1 MLTAY
6 DTQKV
11 GNALIQA
18 VVADE
23 IKRQKTEREAE
34 LEAEVKRLNM
44 ELDLRKQRDQRIYT
58 RFIDEAERNYSD
70 EERHGILTDILW
82 TLYAWL
88 ILAFGALFDALG
100 L

>member
-58 RFIDEAERNYSD
+58 RFIDEADKYYCED
-70 EERHGILTDILW
+70 EHHNLITDILW